1 MNGKMDDCKGG
12 HSVFVAF
19 LPNWTLERAAELRD
33 HIAES
38 LPLGCAVLPEEITSQ
53 IITVPDLGGVKIWSG
68 LDLDPGGYI
77 QRGELTVR
85 EEGGLTY
92 VEAAND
98 GPQEAVAADAKKSTA
113 SKVGEEKR
121 AILARLKAWRE
132 VHGPGCLDAVAKK
145 AGHGITPEMLRDLCL
160 GAVKLL
166 IDDWRRI
173 NKALDKLE
181 EEERKAA
188 GNG

>member
-19 LPNWTLERAAELRD
+19 LPDWTRERAEELRD

-38 LPLGCAVLPEEITSQ
+38 FPLGCAVLPEEITSQ

-85 EEGGLTY
+85 EQDGLTY
-92 VEAAND
+92 VEAAPEENKA
-98 GPQEAVAADAKKSTA
+98 PAAEPKPATA
-113 SKVGEEKR
+113 SRIAEEKR
-121 AILARLKAWRE
+121 RILARLKAWRE
-132 VHGPGCLDAVAKK
+132 AHGPGYLDSVAKK
-145 AGHGITPEMLRDLCL
+145 VGRGITPEMLRDLCL
-160 GAVKLL
+160 GAVKLP
-166 IDDWRRI
+166 IEDWRRI

-188 GNG
+188 GHG

>member
-19 LPNWTLERAAELRD
+19 LPDWTLERAAELRD

-38 LPLGCAVLPEEITSQ
+38 LPLGCAVLPEDITSQ
-53 IITVPDLGGVKIWSG
+53 IITVPDLGGVKVWSG
-68 LDLDPGGYI
+68 LDIDPGGYI
-77 QRGELTVR
+77 QRGALAVGEKD
-85 EEGGLTY
+85 GLPY
-92 VEAAND
+92 VEAADD
-98 GPQEAVAADAKKSTA
+98 GAPAAPDVKPAKPTA
-113 SKVGEEKR
+113 GKVPEEKR

-132 VHGPGCLDAVAKK
+132 ANGPGCLDAVAKK

-166 IDDWRRI
+166 MDDWRRI

-188 GNG
+188 GHG

>member
-77 QRGELTVR
+77 QRSELTVS
-85 EEGGLTY
+85 EQDGLTY
-92 VEAAND
+92 VEAA
-98 GPQEAVAADAKKSTA
+98 PEAREAPAADPKPTTS
-113 SKVGEEKR
+113 SKIAEEKR
-121 AILARLKAWRE
+121 MILVRLKAWRE
-132 VHGPGCLDAVAKK
+132 AHGPGCLDAVAKK
-145 AGHGITPEMLRDLCL
+145 VGRGITPEMLRDLCL
-160 GAVKLL
+160 GAVKLS
-166 IDDWRRI
+166 IEDWRRV

-181 EEERKAA
+181 EAERKAA
-188 GNG
+188 GHG

>member
-19 LPNWTLERAAELRD
+19 LPDWTLERAAELRD

-38 LPLGCAVLPEEITSQ
+38 LPLGCAVLPDEITSQ

-98 GPQEAVAADAKKSTA
+98 GPQKAVAADAKKSTA

-132 VHGPGCLDAVAKK
+132 AHGPGCLNVLAKK
-145 AGHGITPEMLRDLCL
+145 VGHGITAEMLRDLCL
-160 GAVKLL
+160 GAVKLP
-166 IDDWRRI
+166 IEDWRRI

>member
-19 LPNWTLERAAELRD
+19 LPDWTLERAAELRD

-53 IITVPDLGGVKIWSG
+53 IITVPDLGGVRIWSG

-77 QRGELTVR
+77 QRGELAVCAKD
-85 EEGGLTY
+85 GLTY
-92 VEAAND
+92 VETAEGAA
-98 GPQEAVAADAKKSTA
+98 PAAPDRKPAQSTA
-113 SKVGEEKR
+113 GKAAEEKR
-121 AILARLKAWRE
+121 AILSRLKAWRE
-132 VHGPGCLDAVAKK
+132 AHGPGCLDAVAKK

-166 IDDWRRI
+166 MDDWRRI
-173 NKALDKLE
+173 NKAMDKLE
-181 EEERKAA
+181 EEERKAV
-188 GNG
+188 GHG

>member
-19 LPNWTLERAAELRD
+19 LPDWTLERAAELRD

-85 EEGGLTY
+85 EEGGLTN

-132 VHGPGCLDAVAKK
+132 AHGPGCLNVLAKK
-145 AGHGITPEMLRDLCL
+145 VGHGITAEMLRDLCL
-160 GAVKLL
+160 GAVKLP
-166 IDDWRRI
+166 IEDWRRI

-188 GNG
+188 GHG

>member
-19 LPNWTLERAAELRD
+19 LPDWTMERAVELRD

-38 LPLGCAVLPEEITSQ
+38 FPLGCAVLPEEITSQ
-53 IITVPDLGGVKIWSG
+53 IITVPDLGGVKVWSG
-68 LDLDPGGYI
+68 LDLDPGSYI
-77 QRGELTVR
+77 QRGELTVSQKDV
-85 EEGGLTY
+85 LTY
-92 VEAAND
+92 VEAA
-98 GPQEAVAADAKKSTA
+98 PEVKKAPAAEPKITTA
-113 SKVGEEKR
+113 SKIAEEKR
-121 AILARLKAWRE
+121 TILARLKAWRE
-132 VHGPGCLDAVAKK
+132 AHGPGCLDAVAKK

-160 GAVKLL
+160 GAVKLP
-166 IDDWRRI
+166 IEDWRRI

-188 GNG
+188 GHV

>member
-19 LPNWTLERAAELRD
+19 LPDWTRERAEELRD

-53 IITVPDLGGVKIWSG
+53 IITVPDLGGVRIWSG

-77 QRGELTVR
+77 QRGELTVS
-85 EEGGLTY
+85 EQDGLTY
-92 VEAAND
+92 VEAEND
-98 GPQEAVAADAKKSTA
+98 GPQEAVAVGSQKSTA
-113 SKVGEEKR
+113 SKVAEEKR
-121 AILARLKAWRE
+121 AILARIKAWRE
-132 VHGPGCLDAVAKK
+132 AHGPGCLNVLAKK
-145 AGHGITPEMLRDLCL
+145 VGHGITAETLRDLCL
-160 GAVKLL
+160 GAVKLP
-166 IDDWRRI
+166 IEDWRRI

-188 GNG
+188 GHG

>member
-19 LPNWTLERAAELRD
+19 LPDWTLERAAELMD

-38 LPLGCAVLPEEITSQ
+38 LPLGCAVLPEEIKSQ

-98 GPQEAVAADAKKSTA
+98 GPQEAVAADSKKSTA

-132 VHGPGCLDAVAKK
+132 AHGPGCLNVLAKK
-145 AGHGITPEMLRDLCL
+145 VGHGITAEMLRDLCL
-160 GAVKLL
+160 GAVKLP
-166 IDDWRRI
+166 IEDWRRI

-188 GNG
+188 GHG